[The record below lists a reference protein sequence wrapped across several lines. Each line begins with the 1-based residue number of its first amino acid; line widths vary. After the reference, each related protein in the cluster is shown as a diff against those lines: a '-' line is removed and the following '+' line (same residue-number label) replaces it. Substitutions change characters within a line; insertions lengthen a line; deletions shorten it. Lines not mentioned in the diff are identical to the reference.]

1 MSPSFH
7 RLLAQKAFPP
17 EPPVLLLPTFSDQ
30 LRRNQC
36 TGIIHKTIQV
46 SVSPLVCSGSA
57 CLLVFIIQQ
66 ASRLQSIIG
75 ECNEMVMLVR
85 TIPRPAPAFRPPALN
100 GDNNFSSRRGG
111 RGAHTGRICKVRRV
125 KTEISVLHTRLLPVT
140 GHLGTANWRRQNR
153 GCRHLCATKLPSSRH
168 LCKCSSPQ
176 QHTPLRISQA
186 HRHPKRPRLALFN
199 SGAATTQKIMGA
211 GNAVVQQHQVGNV
224 ESIRPVEHIMMKST
238 DRRRIFNT
246 ITLNVQGR
254 WGE

>member
-1 MSPSFH
+1 MHKRPSLPSHLFYSCRLFPINFGEINARGSSTKQSKCPSP
-7 RLLAQKAFPP
+7 LLFAR
-17 EPPVLLLPTFSDQ
+17 D
-30 LRRNQC
+30 
-36 TGIIHKTIQV
+36 
-46 SVSPLVCSGSA
+46 PLVCLFSLSSK
-57 CLLVFIIQQ
+57 Q

-100 GDNNFSSRRGG
+100 GDNNFSSR

-168 LCKCSSPQ
+168 LCKCSSPPAA
-176 QHTPLRISQA
+176 HSSSHLASPSASKTPQA
-186 HRHPKRPRLALFN
+186 SALQFRRCYHAEDY
-199 SGAATTQKIMGA
+199 GG

-224 ESIRPVEHIMMKST
+224 ESIRPAEHIMMKST